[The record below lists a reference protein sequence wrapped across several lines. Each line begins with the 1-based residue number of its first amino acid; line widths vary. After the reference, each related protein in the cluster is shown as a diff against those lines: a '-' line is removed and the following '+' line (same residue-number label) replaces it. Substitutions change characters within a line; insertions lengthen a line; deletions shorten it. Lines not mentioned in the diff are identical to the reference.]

1 MDCQDQAG
9 ILDGGNSNP
18 VVRLEDIELKPKNH
32 GSKFF
37 YGFGLIFH
45 YGSYLEQ

>member
-9 ILDGGNSNP
+9 ILDGCNSNP
-18 VVRLEDIELKPKNH
+18 VVLKGIELKPKNH

-37 YGFGLIFH
+37 YGFGLGFH